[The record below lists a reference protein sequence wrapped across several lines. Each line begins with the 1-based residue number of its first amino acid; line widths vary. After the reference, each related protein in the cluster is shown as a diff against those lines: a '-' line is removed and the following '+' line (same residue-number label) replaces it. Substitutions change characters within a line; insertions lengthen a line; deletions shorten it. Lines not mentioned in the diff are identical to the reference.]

1 MSLELYPYIAPLETQ
16 YAILLKQ
23 THISNYSSQFE
34 DKCFIKIVYFPM
46 QIWYLDIWQLVLS
59 RLDKG

>member
-34 DKCFIKIVYFPM
+34 DKCFIKIVYFLM
-46 QIWYLDIWQLVLS
+46 QIWYLDIW
-59 RLDKG
+59 